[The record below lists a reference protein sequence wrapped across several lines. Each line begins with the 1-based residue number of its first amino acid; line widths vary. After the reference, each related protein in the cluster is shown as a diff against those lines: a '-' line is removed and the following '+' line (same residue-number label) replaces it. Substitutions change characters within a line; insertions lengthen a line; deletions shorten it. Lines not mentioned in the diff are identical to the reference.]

1 MIRLCGAL
9 FKFCLFVVDGGYLFL
24 VGAAAA
30 AYDYTNTHSHNFKC
44 VPTLER

>member
-9 FKFCLFVVDGGYLFL
+9 FKFMFICCDGGHLFL

-30 AYDYTNTHSHNFKC
+30 AYDYTNTHSHNFN
-44 VPTLER
+44 VH